1 MQIININNPDPEDL
15 YVAKHYIEN
24 GERQSLDNFLKSL
37 KLTTHIYSDN
47 ENDIQVAFASWSKDG
62 NFNDDK
68 SFLFVTMDGETDC
81 NPCQNKFN
89 QDAIEKIIDNFINGN
104 LNNNYHPIS
113 NVELTEKAFYDSK
126 YYDDYFMVDNKIYVT
141 EHE

>member
-1 MQIININNPDPEDL
+1 MINIININNPDPEDL

-24 GERQSLDNFLKSL
+24 GARQSLDKFLKSL
-37 KLTTHIYSDN
+37 KLSTHIYCDN
-47 ENDIQVAFASWSKDG
+47 RHDIQIAFSYWT
-62 NFNDDK
+62 NLINYDDDQ

-89 QDAIEKIIDNFINGN
+89 QDALQKIIDWT
-104 LNNNYHPIS
+104 NNVIRDNYHPIS

-126 YYDDYFMVDNKIYVT
+126 YYQDYFMVDDKIYVT
-141 EHE
+141 EY